1 MGSLR
6 SIVEQHY
13 RDIADKDWER
23 TGGLFSPDVV
33 TVMPGAEPMH
43 GVEPFLAYAQGFT
56 NAFPDAHVEL
66 KSTVEE
72 GNTIIAEGN
81 FIGTHSG
88 TFATPQGEVPPTGKK
103 MNLPVCDVFEVQ
115 DGKVVRHAVYF
126 DQMGLMTI
134 LGLVP
139 EPAQT

>member
-23 TGGLFSPDVV
+23 AGRLFSPDVV

-43 GVEPFLAYAQGFT
+43 GVEPFLAYGRVFT

-66 KSTVEE
+66 RSTVEE
-72 GNTIIAEGN
+72 GNKIIAEGN
-81 FIGTHSG
+81 FVGTHSG
-88 TFATPQGEVPPTGKK
+88 TFATPQGEIPPTGKK
-103 MNLPVCDVFEVQ
+103 LNLPTCDVFEVH

-126 DQMGLMTI
+126 DQMPLMTI